1 MPRTPREAVM
11 TAHPAAARTAV
22 ESALAEQFSA
32 GQGAL
37 PLPEREAAF
46 RAFSA
51 KGLPGRR
58 DESWHYTDL
67 RQRLT
72 KVAAPARAPAAQ
84 AVEDARRQ
92 ASGLA
97 AGATRLFILD
107 GRFVAALST
116 PA

>member
-1 MPRTPREAVM
+1 MPRTQREAQM
-11 TAHPAAARTAV
+11 TAQPLANRSAA

-46 RAFSA
+46 RTFAA
-51 KGLPGRR
+51 KGLPSRR

-72 KVAAPARAPAAQ
+72 KIAPLAAAPGAAEIEQARARVSP
-84 AVEDARRQ
+84 
-92 ASGLA
+92 LA
-97 AGATRLFILD
+97 ADATRLVVLD
-107 GRFVAALST
+107 GRFVAAL
-116 PA
+116 